1 MSLQPTD
8 RKLDEVVNT
17 VLSTVVAVVLIEHI
31 FGKEEKNERPR
42 HKPKGKWR
50 YRR

>member
-1 MSLQPTD
+1 MQPTD
-8 RKLDEVVNT
+8 KKLDEVVNT
-17 VLSTVVAVVLIEHI
+17 VLSTVVAVVLIEQI
-31 FGKEEKNERPR
+31 FGKEEKDKKPR